1 MGVGFTFPPQCRI
14 TGVVFF
20 PLRTGRYV
28 SAVVSLVI
36 VCQNVPQLVVPSASS
51 AEQKTTPPKSVIRG
65 MKVLEDSYTLYY
77 RVVDLCICT
86 GI

>member
-1 MGVGFTFPPQCRI
+1 MSI